1 MSDFV
6 NDFWSIYVAVMTIV
20 SIAAC
25 AVLLKSMSA
34 KRPARSAEVD
44 TTGHTWDGDLTEW
57 NNPLPLWWMWLFYI
71 TIFFGVGYLVL
82 YPGLGAFEGYF
93 GWSSRGQ
100 YDAERVSAE
109 KTYKPIFERYARQDI
124 VAVAADPEARRIG
137 QRLFMNYCAQCHGSD
152 AGGSRG
158 FPSLRDNDWLY
169 GGDPET
175 IRTSISEGRRGPMPS
190 MTAAVGTDED
200 VKDVAHYVLKLSGRT
215 ADGLRAHR
223 GKAKF
228 ETICAACHGPAGKG
242 NPAIGAPNLSDEIWL
257 HGGSETWIMET
268 INKGRQNVM
277 PAHKNFLEENKI
289 HLLTAYVY
297 GLSHQNQ

>member
-1 MSDFV
+1 
-6 NDFWSIYVAVMTIV
+6 
-20 SIAAC
+20 
-25 AVLLKSMSA
+25 
-34 KRPARSAEVD
+34 
-44 TTGHTWDGDLTEW
+44 
-57 NNPLPLWWMWLFYI
+57 
-71 TIFFGVGYLVL
+71 VL

-175 IRTSISEGRRGPMPS
+175 IRTSISEGRRGTMPS

-257 HGGSETWIMET
+257 HGGSETWIIET

>member
-1 MSDFV
+1 VSDFV

-34 KRPARSAEVD
+34 KRPARSAELD

-175 IRTSISEGRRGPMPS
+175 IRTSISEGRRGTMPS
-190 MTAAVGTDED
+190 MTVAVGTDED

-215 ADGLRAHR
+215 SDGLRAHR

-257 HGGSETWIMET
+257 HGGSETWIIET
-268 INKGRQNVM
+268 INKGRQSLM

>member
-34 KRPARSAEVD
+34 KRPARSAELD

-175 IRTSISEGRRGPMPS
+175 IRTSISEGRRGTMPS
-190 MTAAVGTDED
+190 MTVAVGTDED

-215 ADGLRAHR
+215 SDGLRAHR

-257 HGGSETWIMET
+257 HGGSETWIIET
-268 INKGRQNVM
+268 INKGRQSVM

-297 GLSHQNQ
+297 GVSHQNQ